1 MTDKSIDPMAR
12 LIQARLDGEITA
24 DEERAL
30 AQALAARPDLRELEQ
45 HLSDVKRHLEED
57 RRSIRPP
64 LGLAQRIVQKAGQKE
79 TPAPETG
86 SASRSWKPLAAAA
99 ALVLLLGSSFYL
111 GRESTSAEA
120 DVERSSLQ
128 EREID
133 VLTRHPEI
141 DAAALKS
148 LFDTTLRDLDVIER
162 RRAADRRDV
171 MGRLELGIQ
180 ALIRKAD
187 RPR

>member
-1 MTDKSIDPMAR
+1 MTDPSIDPMAR
-12 LIQARLDGEITA
+12 LVQARLDGEITPE
-24 DEERAL
+24 EERAL
-30 AQALAARPDLRELEQ
+30 EQALAARPDLQDLEQ
-45 HLSDVKRHLEED
+45 RLRDVKRHLEQD

-64 LGLAQRIVQKAGQKE
+64 LGLAQRIVQRASQE
-79 TPAPETG
+79 DAPA
-86 SASRSWKPLAAAA
+86 AVVRSSNRFWRPLAAAA
-99 ALVLLLGSSFYL
+99 ALVLLLGASFYL

-133 VLTRHPEI
+133 VLRRHPEV

-148 LFDTTLRDLDVIER
+148 LFDATLRELDVIER

>member
-1 MTDKSIDPMAR
+1 MTDESLDPMAR
-12 LIQARLDGEITA
+12 LVQARLDGEISPE
-24 DEERAL
+24 DERVLNEAL
-30 AQALAARPDLRELEQ
+30 AERPDLEDLEQ
-45 HLSDVKRHLEED
+45 RLRDLQRHLRED
-57 RRSIRPP
+57 RASIRPP
-64 LGLAQRIVQKAGQKE
+64 LGLAQRVMQKAGQVE
-79 TPAPETG
+79 T
-86 SASRSWKPLAAAA
+86 SRVPTPPMSRFAKPLAAAA
-99 ALVLLLGSSFYL
+99 ALVLLLGASFYL

-120 DVERSSLQ
+120 DVGRSSLQ

-133 VLTRHPEI
+133 VLERHPEI

-148 LFDTTLRDLDVIER
+148 LFEATLRDLDVIER